1 MFQLP
6 PIPTYDQ
13 CMNELSADHVTGRVS
28 NDGHY
33 RIFNYNQ
40 QTSIAKLWNNI
51 NQWCRGLI
59 FDEHTHEIVAVPFF
73 KFFNLGQMPE
83 TSLESVVREGTP
95 VRIANKE
102 DGSLGIVFW
111 DKYRSMLRVSTRG
124 SLDSEQAEWATAW
137 FDRPVSSSTELTDS
151 IKFMRHIQQVKYTY
165 QCEVIYSNN
174 RIVLDYDGFEGLI
187 GLARVS
193 KETGLPDYDLTALPV
208 SWPRASTF
216 EDLDIAKILSL
227 RESLTWQQEGWV
239 ITYASG
245 LMAKV
250 KVKDYERI
258 HAIRFSVTPNTILK
272 IVQEGND
279 PLMAISDLPDEF
291 IDDVRQTVIKI
302 ETLYSSLLAEF
313 HCVCDD
319 GLALAS
325 TRSRKDSA
333 LWCLE
338 KVPERFRS
346 SFFYVISGRGPEP
359 RPILINMIK
368 HEEIS

>member
-13 CMNELSADHVTGRVS
+13 CMDEFFAERVTARVS

-40 QTSIAKLWNNI
+40 QTSIAKLWNDV

-83 TSLESVVREGTP
+83 TSLESVVREGLP

-137 FDRPVSSSTELTDS
+137 FNRPVTSSAELTAS
-151 IKFMRHIQQVKYTY
+151 FMFMRHIQQADYTY
-165 QCEVIYSNN
+165 QCEVIYQNN
-174 RIVLDYDGFEGLI
+174 RIVLDYAGFEGLI

-193 KETGLPDYDLTALPV
+193 KVTGLPDYDLSALPA

-216 EDLDIAKILSL
+216 EDLDIAKIMSL

-245 LMAKV
+245 LMVKV
-250 KVKDYERI
+250 KVKDYERV

-272 IVQEGND
+272 IVQEGGD
-279 PLMAISDLPDEF
+279 PLVAISDLPDEF
-291 IDDVRQTVIKI
+291 IDDVRATVHRI
-302 ETLYSSLLAEF
+302 ESLYSNLLAEF
-313 HCVCDD
+313 HDACDE

-325 TRSRKDSA
+325 ARSRKDSA
-333 LWCLE
+333 LWCLAT
-338 KVPERFRS
+338 VPERFRS
-346 SFFYVISGRGPEP
+346 SFFYVISGRGLEP

-368 HEEIS
+368 HEDIS